1 MSNTIAIMF
10 IEWTIKKHS
19 VIVTTNNYHI
29 NVICIKLNESVKDPE
44 VGTPLFD
51 PTSENVDDV
60 CDS

>member
-1 MSNTIAIMF
+1 MF

-19 VIVTTNNYHI
+19 LILIANNYHI
-29 NVICIKLNESVKDPE
+29 YNICIKSNETVKDPE

-51 PTSENVDDV
+51 PTSENVDGA